1 LRVALVVLV
10 VLVAALVVLRPRDEE
25 QQHGALTV
33 VVLQR
38 VLALAYCMGL
48 SLRPGFLWSYA

>member
-1 LRVALVVLV
+1 LRVVLLVLV
-10 VLVAALVVLRPRDEE
+10 LALVVLRPRDEE
-25 QQHGALTV
+25 QQHGALSV

-38 VLALAYCMGL
+38 VLALVYCMGL